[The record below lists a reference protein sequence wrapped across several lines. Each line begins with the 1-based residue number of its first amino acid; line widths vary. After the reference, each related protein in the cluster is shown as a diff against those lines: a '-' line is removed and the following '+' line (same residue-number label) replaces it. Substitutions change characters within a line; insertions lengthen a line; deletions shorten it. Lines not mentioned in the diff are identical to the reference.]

1 MPRSKKANTPKVNER
16 AREEEATRAREEEAV
31 RQAAI
36 EEEEED
42 DIGKTLHVKEGKLG
56 FVTNKGFIS
65 ATNFVVDIE
74 SQVYIY

>member
-42 DIGKTLHVKEGKLG
+42 DIGKTLHVKEG
-56 FVTNKGFIS
+56 
-65 ATNFVVDIE
+65 
-74 SQVYIY
+74 